1 MSEWTH
7 FQKTQ
12 MQLMNSCKRSPIW
25 LNLTLKFETFGSA
38 TYFSWYLVETI
49 KDHPDHWI
57 YSLNSSVGCTSM
69 KFGWVVISWSK
80 HLTSHKILAGCG
92 SALTLSSRWIAGP
105 RKILLLHFQSSP
117 KDSNILTYIDGLPIF
132 LPSLKENLLMM
143 RLLSCHFVNIKMVC
157 NMQVQLK

>member
-57 YSLNSSVGCTSM
+57 YSLNLSVGCTSM

-92 SALTLSSRWIAGP
+92 SALTLHDE
-105 RKILLLHFQSSP
+105 LLGLERSCSYISKVHQNIQTSLLTLMDCQS
-117 KDSNILTYIDGLPIF
+117 F
-132 LPSLKENLLMM
+132 
-143 RLLSCHFVNIKMVC
+143 CHLWRRIYLWWGSYHVT
-157 NMQVQLK
+157 L